1 MKKVGILGGTF
12 NPPHIGHF
20 IMANEVK
27 QALKLDEVRFM
38 PNAIPPHK
46 STSGATDAQRVRM
59 LELGIGNRVGYSIEM
74 AELERGGVSYTFETM
89 QSLVSNE
96 AETIFY
102 FIIGGDSID
111 TLHTWY
117 RIDDLVKLVHFVG
130 VRRPGTSAKSTYPV
144 KLVASPEVN
153 LSSTILRQRFKKG
166 ESVAYLMPD
175 TVETYIRE
183 EGLYGSS
190 KLT

>member
-27 QALKLDEVRFM
+27 QAFGLDELRFM

-46 STSGATDAQRVRM
+46 ETGDTTDAQRVRM
-59 LELGIGNRVGYSIEM
+59 LELGIGGRDGFSIEM
-74 AELERGGVSYTFETM
+74 AELERGGVSYTFDTM
-89 QSLVSNE
+89 QALRSRE
-96 AETIFY
+96 MAQFY
-102 FIIGGDSID
+102 FIIGGDSMD
-111 TLHTWY
+111 ALHTWY
-117 RIDDLVKLVHFVG
+117 RIDELVKLVQFVG
-130 VRRPGTSAKSTYPV
+130 VRRPGSEAKSKYPV
-144 KLVASPEVN
+144 ELVETPEVD
-153 LSSTILRQRFKKG
+153 LSSTIIRKRLANG
-166 ESVAYLMPD
+166 ESVAYLMP
-175 TVETYIRE
+175 EAIEMYIRG

>member
-27 QALKLDEVRFM
+27 QAFGLDELRFM

-46 STSGATDAQRVRM
+46 ETGGTTDAQRVRM
-59 LELGIGNRVGYSIEM
+59 LELGIGGRDGFSIEM
-74 AELERGGVSYTFETM
+74 AELERGGVSYTFDTM
-89 QSLVSNE
+89 QALRSQE
-96 AETIFY
+96 MAQFY
-102 FIIGGDSID
+102 FIIGGDSMD
-111 TLHTWY
+111 ALHTWY
-117 RIDDLVKLVHFVG
+117 RIDELVKLVQFVG
-130 VRRPGTSAKSTYPV
+130 VRRPGSEAKSKYPV
-144 KLVASPEVN
+144 ELVETPEVD
-153 LSSTILRQRFKKG
+153 LSSTIIRKRLANG
-166 ESVAYLMPD
+166 ESVAYLMP
-175 TVETYIRE
+175 EAIEMYIRG

>member
-27 QALKLDEVRFM
+27 HALGLDEVRFM

-46 STSGATDAQRVRM
+46 ESSGITAEHRVQM
-59 LELGIGNRVGYSIEM
+59 LKSGIAGRAGFSIEM
-74 AELERGGVSYTFETM
+74 IELARGGISYTFDTM
-89 QSLVSNE
+89 KSLVE
-96 AETIFY
+96 QEQVEFY

-111 TLHTWY
+111 NLHKWY
-117 RIDDLVKLVHFVG
+117 RIDELVQLVRFVG
-130 VRRPGTSAKSTYPV
+130 VRRPGTSAKTNYPV
-144 KLVASPEVN
+144 LMVDTPEVD
-153 LSSTILRQRFKKG
+153 LSSSVLRNRLANG
-166 ESVAYLMPD
+166 ESVAYLMPEA
-175 TVETYIRE
+175 VEAYIRE

>member
-27 QALKLDEVRFM
+27 QALGLDEVRFM

-46 STSGATDAQRVRM
+46 ETSGTTDAQRVRM
-59 LELGIGNRVGYSIEM
+59 LELGIDGRSGFSIEM
-74 AELERGGVSYTFETM
+74 AELARGGVSYTFETM
-89 QSLVSNE
+89 QTLV
-96 AETIFY
+96 ARETADFY

-111 TLHTWY
+111 ALHTWY
-117 RIDDLVKLVHFVG
+117 RIDELVKLVQFVG
-130 VRRPGTSAKSTYPV
+130 VRRPGTAAKTHYPV
-144 KLVASPEVN
+144 ELVASPEVD
-153 LSSTILRQRFKKG
+153 LSSTVLRKRLANG
-166 ESVAYLMPD
+166 ESVAYLMPES
-175 TVETYIRE
+175 VETYIRE

>member
-20 IMANEVK
+20 IMASEVK
-27 QALKLDEVRFM
+27 QALGLDEVRFM

-46 STSGATDAQRVRM
+46 EVGGATDAQRLRM
-59 LELGIGNRVGYSIEM
+59 LELGIGGHKGFSIEM
-74 AELERGGVSYTFETM
+74 AELERGGVSYTFDTMKALVASET
-89 QSLVSNE
+89 
-96 AETIFY
+96 ARFY

-111 TLHTWY
+111 ALHTWY
-117 RIDDLVKLVHFVG
+117 RIDDLVKLVRFVG
-130 VRRPGTSAKSTYPV
+130 VRRPGTAAKTKYPV
-144 KLVASPEVN
+144 ELVDSPEVD
-153 LSSTILRQRFKKG
+153 LSSTLLRTRLANG
-166 ESVAYLMPD
+166 ESVAYLMPEA
-175 TVETYIRE
+175 VETYIRE

>member
-27 QALKLDEVRFM
+27 QALRLDEVRFM

-46 STSGATDAQRVRM
+46 ETSGTTDAQRVRM
-59 LELGIGNRVGYSIEM
+59 LELGISSRDGFSIEL
-74 AELERGGVSYTFETM
+74 AELERGGVSYTFDTM
-89 QSLVSNE
+89 QALISSEV
-96 AETIFY
+96 AEFY

-111 TLHTWY
+111 ALHTWY
-117 RIDDLVKLVHFVG
+117 RIDDLVKLVQFVG
-130 VRRPGTSAKSTYPV
+130 VRRPGTVAKSQYPLE
-144 KLVASPEVN
+144 LVASPEVD
-153 LSSTILRQRFKKG
+153 LSSTVLRKRLANG
-166 ESVAYLMPD
+166 ESVAYLMPEA
-175 TVETYIRE
+175 VETYIRE